1 MSGNVGSGLLSWSA
15 ASLAAL
21 VTFSGR
27 VSRSPLREVKTDIR
41 PDMWMPGIVMKLLPD
56 DEDLYKEKIK
66 RQFQQWI
73 RNIRLSCRYK
83 SSKNSPLRRFVG
95 VSGCT
100 RFGWGFCGMQLEQ
113 VFLGFSQQFL
123 FGGKL
128 SLYITQVLLQ
138 FGYLGRLITARWL
151 KCQKTSLSFSNQTGQ
166 LVIRHISQ
174 FLP

>member
-27 VSRSPLREVKTDIR
+27 VSRSPPLRPVKTDIR

-73 RNIRLSCRYK
+73 RNIRLSWGYK
-83 SSKNSPLRRFVG
+83 SGKYSPLRRFGG

-100 RFGWGFCGMQLEQ
+100 RFGWGFCGMQ
-113 VFLGFSQQFL
+113 FCMHFSQQFL
-123 FGGKL
+123 FV
-128 SLYITQVLLQ
+128 TQVLLQ